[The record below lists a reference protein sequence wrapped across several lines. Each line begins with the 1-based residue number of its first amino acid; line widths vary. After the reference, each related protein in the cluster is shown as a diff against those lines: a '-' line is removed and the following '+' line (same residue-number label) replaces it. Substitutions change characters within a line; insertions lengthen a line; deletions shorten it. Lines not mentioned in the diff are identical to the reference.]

1 MVLPR
6 VSDEILNYNGTHCTV
21 ILRHISKHSMLS
33 FINQND
39 PVKKNLPDKH
49 TRKHF
54 KCLPSSCVPNI
65 MISALFVYH

>member
-39 PVKKNLPDKH
+39 PVKKI
-49 TRKHF
+49 
-54 KCLPSSCVPNI
+54 CL
-65 MISALFVYH
+65 ISILVSISNVCHLAVSEIS